1 MTNDAP
7 TAVESPRPPDAA
19 QWYEQTAAILL
30 GLGCVLGVLRAAG
43 IVASGS
49 GGFVPW
55 IEAAY
60 AALLHAAAGCVAF
73 VLVRGLGAWLGLAA
87 ARGATP
93 TPVVAAASVPPAVDE
108 PAAEPPPIDASRWRE
123 RLEAARE
130 ANDPARVL
138 ELREDAP
145 AGQDEAALKELD
157 ADLGKWFLGL
167 VHRRLRSGPLQLDLV
182 TLVDRVSEVLGHTKD
197 GASLRAALPTLRRGA
212 GLCPRCAK
220 PYAGVWEA
228 CPECMGRPE
237 PPPPVIPGLA
247 MVQVEV
253 EEVEL
258 EVEAPPGERW
268 FLDPD
273 EEPPCVDGR
282 PGL

>member
-1 MTNDAP
+1 MTNDVP
-7 TAVESPRPPDAA
+7 PPVEGPRPPDVAL
-19 QWYEQTAAILL
+19 WYEETAAVLFV
-30 GLGCVLGVLRAAG
+30 LGCLLGVLRAAW
-43 IVASGS
+43 IVAAGP
-49 GGFVPW
+49 GGFAPW

-60 AALLHAAAGCVAF
+60 AMLLHVAAGYLASVP
-73 VLVRGLGAWLGLAA
+73 VRGLGAWLGLAA
-87 ARGATP
+87 DRGAAP
-93 TPVVAAASVPPAVDE
+93 TPVVPAGPAPATAVGEAATGKPPLD
-108 PAAEPPPIDASRWRE
+108 AARWRD
-123 RLEAARE
+123 RLQAARE
-130 ANDPARVL
+130 ANDPVRVL
-138 ELREDAP
+138 ELREEAP
-145 AGQDEAALKELD
+145 EELGEAALKELD

-182 TLVDRVSEVLGHTKD
+182 TLADRVSEVLGHTKD

-247 MVQVEV
+247 TVEVEV
-253 EEVEL
+253 EEL
-258 EVEAPPGERW
+258 DAPSPGERW

-273 EEPPCVDGR
+273 EEPPGAGGR
-282 PGL
+282 PGP